1 MIFQEYYWRN
11 LPHRLPLG
19 NKFFITTRLVDS
31 VPVEVIQQFELENR
45 NAVKLLEENYPNL
58 DERKIEIG
66 KQWKRN
72 FATFDK
78 YLDNNQGGNHWLK
91 QNDIAEIVKESLHY
105 WHKKRYDLIAFTIM
119 SNHIHILIDTWDVE
133 SYDTSVTTIMQSIKR
148 LTAKQSNI
156 LLRREGQFWQS
167 ESYDHL
173 VRNERE
179 FINIINYIIQNP
191 VKVGLV
197 IDWREYPHTFV
208 NEDYLY
214 LLS

>member
-19 NKFFITTRLVDS
+19 NKFFITTRLVNS
-31 VPVEVIQQFELENR
+31 VPVEVIQQFELENKATIR
-45 NAVKLLEENYPNL
+45 IIEENYPNI

-72 FATFDK
+72 FASFDK
-78 YLDNNQGGNHWLK
+78 FLDNYHGGNHWLK
-91 QNDIAEIVKESLHY
+91 QNEIAEIVKESLHY

-119 SNHIHILIDTWDVE
+119 SNHIHFLIDTWDTE
-133 SYDTSVTTIMQSIKR
+133 NYTASVTSAMQSIKR
-148 LTAKQSNI
+148 HTARQSNI
-156 LLRREGQFWQS
+156 LLEREGQFWQN

-179 FINIINYIIQNP
+179 FMNIINYIVQNP
-191 VKVGLV
+191 VKAGLV
-197 IDWREYPHTFV
+197 TNWRDYPHTFV
-208 NEDYLY
+208 NENYWQ
-214 LLS
+214 LL